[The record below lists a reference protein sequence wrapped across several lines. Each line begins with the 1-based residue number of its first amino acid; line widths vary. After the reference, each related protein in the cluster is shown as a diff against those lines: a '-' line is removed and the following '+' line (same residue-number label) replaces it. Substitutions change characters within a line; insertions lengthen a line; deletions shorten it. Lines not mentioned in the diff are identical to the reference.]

1 MARII
6 GGQGCDR
13 TNDFVLSLL
22 HIRAAFL
29 LVRWRICRSV
39 PDCGD
44 GLNRFAHSTRE
55 LSTGFRKDGAPARE
69 AACFWGAITAVAR

>member
-29 LVRWRICRSV
+29 LVAWLATEMCLIVMLGKTGCR
-39 PDCGD
+39 
-44 GLNRFAHSTRE
+44 L
-55 LSTGFRKDGAPARE
+55 
-69 AACFWGAITAVAR
+69 